1 MRTPYGVAEV
11 AGAAY
16 HRLWFRI
23 GGSTNGVVKP
33 STSPN
38 SEDSKVWYFSPQQ
51 IADGRSKKLFLR
63 CSYASN
69 NSSNGGEQ
77 DSLPAAG
84 TAALQ
89 FDYESISDLV
99 DPSKWSED
107 MDHLLLNFLVSQ
119 SDGRQCSNSE
129 AVWKVTADQVCE
141 NFRPLQQQ
149 LSRLAMNN
157 HELSH
162 KWGISGP
169 KRKAVLARMGLLRM
183 FNQLLEMYLPFLV
196 TDSANSG
203 YLPDSKA
210 SEADDFTPLQVSIP
224 TSTINSP
231 LRSLLIVRRSV
242 ITAGPVMKF
251 SWEGTSAEQRQNL
264 ESEAVNAVDSQE
276 LFIGPIHAVRR
287 RVFQHTKLAHFLEVL
302 RCSVTK
308 PAKTE
313 DDYDYPDDL
322 AHVKIN
328 RIRAFRAREAA
339 ELMHIP
345 VRTRKKRLK
354 YIFLN
359 LNYLFLFNRAKICC
373 CSQCFASYGVSCGS
387 TPQIS
392 FESATPIPWM
402 TGSREHSRSS
412 LMARES
418 TTMGVRTEKYF
429 SRYAKS
435 YRYQTLVL
443 PTAVELQSD
452 RRPGNRMGRARL
464 VTAFRFV
471 ASYRCCFQLPTGP
484 HLEIAKRDTSTPSIL
499 RPPPLCTW
507 SCFAS
512 WVNLWELPSGLKSP
526 WIFHC
531 LPSYGN
537 VW

>member
-16 HRLWFRI
+16 NRLWFRI
-23 GGSTNGVVKP
+23 GGSANGVVKP
-33 STSPN
+33 SPPSST
-38 SEDSKVWYFSPQQ
+38 EDSKVWYFSPQQ

-63 CSYASN
+63 CSYATN
-69 NSSNGGEQ
+69 PSNGGEQ
-77 DSLPAAG
+77 DSIPTSS

-119 SDGRQCSNSE
+119 SDGRKCSNSE

-149 LSRLAMNN
+149 LGRLAMSN

-183 FNQLLEMYLPFLV
+183 FNQLLVMYLPFLV

-210 SEADDFTPLQVSIP
+210 SDADDFTPLQVSIP
-224 TSTINSP
+224 TSKTYSP

-251 SWEGTSAEQRQNL
+251 SWEKEPPPPPQPQNL
-264 ESEAVNAVDSQE
+264 ESEAVKQFNEVDSQE

-287 RVFQHTKLAHFLEVL
+287 RVFQYTKLAHFLEVL

-345 VRTRKKRLK
+345 VRTHNSNA
-354 YIFLN
+354 YIF
-359 LNYLFLFNRAKICC
+359 
-373 CSQCFASYGVSCGS
+373 
-387 TPQIS
+387 
-392 FESATPIPWM
+392 
-402 TGSREHSRSS
+402 
-412 LMARES
+412 
-418 TTMGVRTEKYF
+418 
-429 SRYAKS
+429 
-435 YRYQTLVL
+435 
-443 PTAVELQSD
+443 
-452 RRPGNRMGRARL
+452 
-464 VTAFRFV
+464 
-471 ASYRCCFQLPTGP
+471 
-484 HLEIAKRDTSTPSIL
+484 
-499 RPPPLCTW
+499 
-507 SCFAS
+507 
-512 WVNLWELPSGLKSP
+512 
-526 WIFHC
+526 
-531 LPSYGN
+531 
-537 VW
+537 